1 MEAPEELWK
10 IQWGPLNGK
19 ASPASGARSPNRHAR
34 KSKSHPNQL
43 TFVHEGKELDSF
55 PSLMIHL
62 YNNCVCACV
71 LSSSAVSDSLQPLD
85 YSPQGSSVYGIL
97 QARILEWL
105 PFPSPGDLPNPGIKS
120 ESPALAGKFFTT
132 ALPGKPYNNHTNIYF
147 SSILICKSFYI
158 HYLKY
163 KCLLLHLIWNIP
175 LKVLY
180 FSI

>member
-105 PFPSPGDLPNPGIKS
+105 PFPSPGDLPNSGIEPGSLTLQPDSLLS
-120 ESPALAGKFFTT
+120 EPQGNPCVSWEK
-132 ALPGKPYNNHTNIYF
+132 N
-147 SSILICKSFYI
+147 
-158 HYLKY
+158 
-163 KCLLLHLIWNIP
+163 
-175 LKVLY
+175 
-180 FSI
+180 

>member
-85 YSPQGSSVYGIL
+85 DSPQGSSVYGIL

-105 PFPSPGDLPNPGIKS
+105 PFPSPGDLPDPGMEPAS
-120 ESPALAGKFFTT
+120 PVSPVLQSVSLPLRHLESPVYK
-132 ALPGKPYNNHTNIYF
+132 YVHT
-147 SSILICKSFYI
+147 
-158 HYLKY
+158 HT
-163 KCLLLHLIWNIP
+163 HT
-175 LKVLY
+175 
-180 FSI
+180 